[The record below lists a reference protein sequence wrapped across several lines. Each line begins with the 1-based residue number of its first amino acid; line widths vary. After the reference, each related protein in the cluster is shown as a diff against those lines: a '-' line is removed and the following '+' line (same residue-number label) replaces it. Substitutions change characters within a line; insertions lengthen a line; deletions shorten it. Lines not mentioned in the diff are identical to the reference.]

1 MQLRNLFSRVLE
13 KALLSRKGLLVT
25 VVASVLAVGLFA
37 VPETALA
44 QCLTG
49 GPIGCVN
56 SISEAFGNVGGGTR
70 SFPTIVMTII
80 RAFLSLLGII
90 FIGMILFAG
99 YNWMTAMGEAE
110 KVKTAKSTLV
120 SAVIGLVLII
130 ASLAITTF
138 VLTQLGA
145 S

>member
-1 MQLRNLFSRVLE
+1 MQSPNLFL
-13 KALLSRKGLLVT
+13 KGLAKGLLSKAWLP
-25 VVASVLAVGLFA
+25 VAVIGALSFALLAT
-37 VPETALA
+37 PESALA

-49 GPIGCVN
+49 GPASCLT
-56 SISEAFGNVGGGTR
+56 SINTAFSFVGGGTR
-70 SFPTIVMTII
+70 SFPTIVSDII

-130 ASLAITTF
+130 ASYAITTF
-138 VLTQLGA
+138 VLIQLG
-145 S
+145 ST

>member
-1 MQLRNLFSRVLE
+1 ME
-13 KALLSRKGLLVT
+13 KALSSREGLLIA

-49 GPIGCVN
+49 ASPLNCLG
-56 SISEAFGNVGGGTR
+56 SISEAFSGVGGGQR

-110 KVKTAKSTLV
+110 KVKTAKSTLI

-145 S
+145 V